1 MGKRGSASS
10 AASVAS
16 LAEDT
21 QSNSSR
27 KSVPTP
33 TKTENGAKIPKA
45 ILELQ
50 ARFAAEGKSITPESV
65 GDLPI
70 ELRRKA
76 FAALRYEYSSKEGK
90 EKAEDFN
97 KKGDKEKRDVLCS
110 FLIDPNM
117 GRRNVKNQNSF
128 EKEKTSVDST
138 EWCTVEELAAPGRC
152 NGIESAKMYAEDAVS
167 RLHIRP
173 AFASRNI
180 MQYQYTREEQVKK
193 NSNKETV
200 QLDAE
205 ADMEQEDYKMV
216 KDALEKVD
224 PETQSKGTPFV
235 VNLADLSIKAEPEP
249 AKPVP
254 AKRRRSAKQ
263 DISPKALAAADG
275 TEESTAEDAK
285 ATALTEEK
293 TAKATLERSITAEVQ
308 KMRAQLEEVAVIKQ
322 RLCKKAS
329 FVRAN
334 GPDPEKS
341 SMVVFLTNETQA
353 TFLVLDQ
360 FQNVFVDFKAL
371 DVTAA
376 NVEDCA
382 IQRSATNTAFISLK
396 DAHRRFCTDVLADFL
411 KMVK

>member
-33 TKTENGAKIPKA
+33 SKTENGAKIPKA
-45 ILELQ
+45 ILDLQ
-50 ARFAAEGKSITPESV
+50 RKFAAEGKSITPESV
-65 GDLPI
+65 ADLPI
-70 ELRRKA
+70 QLRRKA
-76 FAALRYEYSSKEGK
+76 FAALRYEFSSTDK
-90 EKAEDFN
+90 EKAKEFN
-97 KKGDKEKRDVLCS
+97 EKGDQEKRDVLCS

-173 AFASRNI
+173 AFAKRNI

-193 NSNKETV
+193 NSSKEKV
-200 QLDAE
+200 ELEAE
-205 ADMEQEDYKMV
+205 AEMETDDYQKV

-249 AKPVP
+249 AKPLE
-254 AKRRRSAKQ
+254 KRRRRSAKQ
-263 DISPKALAAADG
+263 DISPKAEAAADG
-275 TEESTAEDAK
+275 TEESTAEDAAK

-293 TAKATLERSITAEVQ
+293 TAKASLERSITAEVQ

-382 IQRSATNTAFISLK
+382 IQRSATNTAFTSLK